1 MSNGKAFLLKL
12 KKELE
17 TTIETNSVEDLCEND
32 EVYEQDDN
40 DDDDDDEYHDDTWD
54 DIYDEIEW
62 QTKKAKIRRY
72 EKRNSKIEL

>member
-40 DDDDDDEYHDDTWD
+40 DDDEYYDDTWD
-54 DIYDEIEW
+54 DIYDEIDW
-62 QTKKAKIRRY
+62 QTKKAKIRRH
-72 EKRNSKIEL
+72 EKRNSKIDL